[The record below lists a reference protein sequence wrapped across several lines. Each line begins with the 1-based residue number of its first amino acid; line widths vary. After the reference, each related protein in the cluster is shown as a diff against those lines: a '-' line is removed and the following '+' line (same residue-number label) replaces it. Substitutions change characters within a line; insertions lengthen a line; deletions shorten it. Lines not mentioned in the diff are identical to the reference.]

1 MLLSWMMMKMMDP
14 MADEAISKVFTEDYP
29 DNPFLMVPVAEKLT
43 PRAIVEAAMR
53 AEVGKELQRP
63 FGSPVVLSP
72 WKEILLNP
80 KQLFQLPTSDLK
92 QICSQTV
99 IGPNAK
105 KPLKLDIPIMITGM
119 SYGGSLSLQMKMA
132 LAKGA
137 TLAGTSTNTGESA
150 VTNEERDS
158 AKYLIG
164 QYHRGGWLS
173 GPDQLGRLDAIEIQ
187 LGQGAWGGAVES
199 TTTNNDM
206 GDHLK
211 KAWHVQD
218 GSDATIYARMPGK
231 DSVQDIIKMVNNMKS
246 QYDVPVGVKIAGTD
260 YIEYELAVIAKTD
273 ADFIVIDGSEGG
285 TAVAPP
291 TLEDDIGLP
300 TLHSL
305 VRTVDWLIDNNL
317 RDKFSVIA
325 AGGLT
330 TPGHF
335 LKALALGADA
345 VYIGSIAVMAVM
357 HSQVVKA
364 LPQAPPSQLALYQG
378 KINDKLDIEKGA
390 RHLANFLNSCIAEM
404 KLAVQAVGKQA
415 FSELNRS
422 DLVTVNKELS
432 DFIGIRYAAS
442 HRKES
447 QQPANWHEKTNSFN
461 LSDEHPAELH

>member
-1 MLLSWMMMKMMDP
+1 MLLSLMLMKMLDP
-14 MADEAISKVFTEDYP
+14 LTDEAVAKIFTEDYP

-53 AEVGKELQRP
+53 AEIGKELQRP
-63 FGSPVVLSP
+63 FGSPIVLSQ
-72 WKEILLNP
+72 WNKILFNP
-80 KQLFQLPTSDLK
+80 RQLYHLPTTDLK
-92 QICSQTV
+92 QIGTSTV
-99 IGPNAK
+99 IGPKAK

-119 SYGGSLSLQMKMA
+119 SYGGSLSLQMKTA

-137 TLAGTSTNTGESA
+137 ALAGTSTNTGESA
-150 VTNEERDS
+150 VTDEERNA

-173 GPDQLGRLDAIEIQ
+173 GPEQLSRLDAIEIQ

-199 TTTNNDM
+199 TIKHDNM
-206 GDHLK
+206 GEHLK
-211 KAWHVQD
+211 EAWHVED

-231 DSVQDIIKMVNNMKS
+231 STPQDIIKMINEMKT

-260 YIEYELAVIAKTD
+260 YIEYELAIIAETQ

-305 VRTVDWLIDNNL
+305 VRTIDWLIENNL
-317 RDKFSVIA
+317 RERFSVIA

-345 VYIGSIAVMAVM
+345 VYIGSIAVLAAM

-364 LPQAPPSQLALYQG
+364 FPQAPPSQLALYQG
-378 KINDKLDIEKGA
+378 RLNDKLDINKA
-390 RHLANFLNSCIAEM
+390 ATHLANFLNSCVAEM
-404 KLAVQAVGKQA
+404 KLVVQAVGKNA
-415 FSELNRS
+415 TSELDRS
-422 DLVTVNKELS
+422 DLVTVDKDLA
-432 DFIGIRYAAS
+432 DFLNIRYAAS
-442 HRKES
+442 PRS
-447 QQPANWHEKTNSFN
+447 TQTRQQTNRQSMQTK
-461 LSDEHPAELH
+461 AEENYQPQVIQ